1 MKDFFN
7 LERKLINFEKIL
19 IRKIKNFKGGFS
31 SILGCDWSEPVRLP
45 DWSESVQ
52 DSDWS
57 D

>member
-31 SILGCDWSEPVRLP
+31 SILDSDWSEPV
-45 DWSESVQ
+45 Q
-52 DSDWS
+52 DADWS